1 MDHAERPP
9 TPQSRI
15 SALPVLKD
23 EKVVGIITETD
34 MIRALI
40 DLEEAQ

>member
-1 MDHAERPP
+1 MQNARLLLNRW
-9 TPQSRI
+9 TG
-15 SALPVLKD
+15 ALPVLKD
-23 EKVVGIITETD
+23 EKVAGIITKTD